1 MMMFGDV
8 PQAFWLVR
16 GMARVAGV
24 PLTRAVVEGWITR
37 DDLDGMVCRCAE
49 CGRIGECRDWLSQLR
64 DAAVP
69 EFCAVREDIE
79 GLASLA

>member
-1 MMMFGDV
+1 MIFGGG

-16 GMARVAGV
+16 GMARAAGV

-49 CGRIGECRDWLSQLR
+49 CGRTGDCREWLSQLH
-64 DAAVP
+64 DQTVP
-69 EFCAVREDIE
+69 EFCAVRNDIE
-79 GLASLA
+79 GLASIA